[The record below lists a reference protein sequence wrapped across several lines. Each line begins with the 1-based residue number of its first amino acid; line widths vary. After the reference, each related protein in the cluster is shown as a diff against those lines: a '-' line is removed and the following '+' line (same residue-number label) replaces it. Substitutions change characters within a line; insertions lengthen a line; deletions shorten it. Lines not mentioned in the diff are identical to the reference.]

1 MPELTQHIAS
11 VFDRDLEGVQAQIM
25 KMGGLVEAAIMQ
37 AAKSLETRDEE
48 LAEQVRRN
56 DAAIDAIE
64 DALNEE
70 AARVIALRAPTAS
83 DLRVVLS
90 VMRMSANLE
99 RMGDLSKNIAKR
111 TTVLVQMQPI
121 GGTAVSLRRMA
132 REVELM
138 LKDALD
144 AYIQRDQALAEDVI
158 ERDLDVDQMYN
169 TLFREFLTFML
180 EDPRNITACMHL
192 HFIAKN
198 IERMGDH
205 VTSIAEQVIFLTTGR
220 KPEEARVK
228 ADRTSSDMSLSPNA
242 PLGDEDGD

>member
-1 MPELTQHIAS
+1 MQEHIVS
-11 VFDRDLEGVQAQIM
+11 SFDRDLEGIQARIM
-25 KMGGLVEAAIMQ
+25 KMGGLVEAAIRN
-37 AAKSLETRDEE
+37 AALSLETRDEE
-48 LAEQVRRN
+48 LAEKVRRD
-56 DAAIDAIE
+56 DAAIDALE
-64 DALNEE
+64 ESLNEE
-70 AARVIALRAPTAS
+70 AARVIALRAPIAS

-111 TTVLVQMQPI
+111 TGVLVQMQPI
-121 GGTAVSLRRMA
+121 GGTATSLRRMA

-144 AYIQRDQALAEDVI
+144 AYIQRDEALAEDVI

-205 VTSIAEQVIFLTTGR
+205 VTSIAEQVVFLTSGR
-220 KPEEARVK
+220 KPDEPRVK
-228 ADRTSSDMSLSPNA
+228 ADRTSSDAGLA
-242 PLGDEDGD
+242 PDMDVDGD